1 MGEEAGVSYGRGG
14 WSKLWGEEAGVS
26 YGKGGWSKLW
36 ERRLE

>member
-1 MGEEAGVSYGRGG
+1 MGRGG

-26 YGKGGWSKLW
+26 YGRGGWSKLW